1 MLKVVYDTNVLISAF
16 IAESYPRE
24 AFRMVLGGK
33 VMLLASEELLAE
45 FESVLSREKFGF
57 TKLQINDMILM
68 VKRASKIVAPQQK
81 LNIIKQDPDDNV
93 ILECAIEGKAGY
105 IVSGD
110 RHLLALKQY
119 RGIKI
124 ITARQFIETLKS

>member
-45 FESVLSREKFGF
+45 FESVLSREKFGVY
-57 TKLQINDMILM
+57 KIAN
-68 VKRASKIVAPQQK
+68 KRHDFDGK
-81 LNIIKQDPDDNV
+81 
-93 ILECAIEGKAGY
+93 EG
-105 IVSGD
+105 I
-110 RHLLALKQY
+110 
-119 RGIKI
+119 
-124 ITARQFIETLKS
+124 

>member
-1 MLKVVYDTNVLISAF
+1 
-16 IAESYPRE
+16 
-24 AFRMVLGGK
+24 
-33 VMLLASEELLAE
+33 
-45 FESVLSREKFGF
+45 
-57 TKLQINDMILM
+57 MILM